1 VGDIE
6 GEIQIAFTREFG
18 FEVAAGSLTASR
30 KTLRVTLAEDAR
42 FFEIVLRG
50 GAPGSAVRFDR
61 IEIRD
66 L

>member
-1 VGDIE
+1 MHV
-6 GEIQIAFTREFG
+6 AFTREFG
-18 FEVAAGSLTASR
+18 FEVASGMLTESQR
-30 KTLRVTLAEDAR
+30 TLQVLLMEDAR

-50 GAPGSAVRFDR
+50 GLPGSAVRFDR